1 MSFRGASAE
10 AFGIVSS
17 ELDAAVRPGSDNAA
31 KVGSDLF
38 AVAAVLRSEPGLRR
52 VATEASHSP
61 ESKATLV
68 RSIFTGK
75 VDAAVLDIVA
85 AAAGRRWTTSRDLG
99 HALEQL
105 GVIATVRSAGSET
118 ERLSDELFSVG
129 QLVKD
134 NPSLR
139 DAFSDPARSIDDKRG
154 LVRGLL
160 EGKALPATIALVEQA
175 LAGTHRTVGVA
186 LHEYERVAAA
196 EHGQRVAEVRV
207 AHPLTDA
214 DRQRLTDA
222 LSRQYDREVHLNVV
236 VDPDVIG
243 GIRVEIGDDVID
255 GTVSNRQHDAR
266 RQLAG

>member
-1 MSFRGASAE
+1 MSLRGASAE
-10 AFGIVSS
+10 ARAG
-17 ELDAAVRPGSDNAA
+17 LLDQQDRTLGAGTGDAARLGD
-31 KVGSDLF
+31 DLF
-38 AVAAVLRSEPGLRR
+38 AVASVLRSEPGLRR

-61 ESKATLV
+61 ESKASLV
-68 RSIFTGK
+68 RSIFAGK
-75 VDAAVLDIVA
+75 VDDVVLDLVA
-85 AAAGRRWTTSRDLG
+85 TAAGRRWTTGRDLG
-99 HALEQL
+99 LALEQL
-105 GVIATVRSAGSET
+105 GVVATVRSAGSDT
-118 ERLSDELFSVG
+118 DRLSDELFSVG
-129 QLVKD
+129 RLVKD

-139 DAFSDPARSIDDKRG
+139 DALSDPARSIADKRG
-154 LVRGLL
+154 LVHNLL
-160 EGKALPATIALVEQA
+160 EGKALPATIALVAQA

-196 EHGQRVAEVRV
+196 EHGRRVAEVRV

-255 GTVSNRQHDAR
+255 GTVSNRLHDAR